1 MEPVSYRVAER
12 RVFGLAPPALVGVVA
27 GVLAAGGV
35 VLLVLGPILA
45 GILLL
50 LAALLLGGLYFEQV
64 RAPTDRLRWATGFAG
79 GSVAAWASA
88 GRELAGLRVQA
99 ARLTKERARA
109 VYDLEHGDEEAE
121 ERLAELDRRM
131 TVLADR
137 AHDAIRRSRSRVQD
151 ERALAART
159 VVLPPEE

>member
-1 MEPVSYRVAER
+1 MEPVEYRVAER

-27 GVLAAGGV
+27 AVLAAGGL
-35 VLLVLGPILA
+35 VLVVLGPVLA
-45 GILLL
+45 GVLLL

-79 GSVAAWASA
+79 GSVAAWATA
-88 GRELAGLRVQA
+88 GRDIARLRVQA

-109 VYDLEHGDEEAE
+109 VYDLEHGDEDAA

-131 TVLADR
+131 TVLAER
-137 AHDAIRRSRSRVQD
+137 AHDAIRRSRSRVAD
-151 ERALAART
+151 ERAVVART
-159 VVLPPEE
+159 MVLPPEE